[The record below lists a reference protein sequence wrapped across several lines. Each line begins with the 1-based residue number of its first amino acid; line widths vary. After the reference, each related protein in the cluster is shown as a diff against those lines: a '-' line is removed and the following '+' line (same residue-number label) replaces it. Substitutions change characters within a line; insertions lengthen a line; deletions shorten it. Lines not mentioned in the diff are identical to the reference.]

1 MCGAGTLVNVMG
13 LTSTE
18 AAVLQQS
25 VDKAENSMHRNA
37 AAGYISAWTRCSLFQ
52 PFLK

>member
-1 MCGAGTLVNVMG
+1 MCDAGTLVNVMG

-18 AAVLQQS
+18 GAVLQQS

-37 AAGYISAWTRCSLFQ
+37 AAGYISAWIRCSS
-52 PFLK
+52 PFLL